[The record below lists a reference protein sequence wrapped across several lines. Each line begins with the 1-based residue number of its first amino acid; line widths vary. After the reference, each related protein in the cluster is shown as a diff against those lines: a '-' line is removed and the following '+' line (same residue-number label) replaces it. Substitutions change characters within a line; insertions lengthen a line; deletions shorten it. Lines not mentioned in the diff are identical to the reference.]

1 MGLDIV
7 RGNVTK
13 IQPTNELVDKL
24 KEIFVS
30 DEESTVYLGYPLT
43 ANADSKNTV
52 DALLVSQTKGVI
64 AFRIPNNF
72 DKFSIESLEEEQ
84 DDLYYLLDYNF
95 KKYPSLKKKKG
106 RGLAFEPK
114 VITWL
119 PSGEIPKDTNEEYL
133 FADDKNLSYIL
144 EEIDD
149 FDTEIYPIVCEVLQK
164 VSNIKPRKK
173 RENVTNNNSK
183 GGIIKQIEKEIA
195 NLDRWQKKSALEVP
209 EGPQRIRGLAG
220 SGKTIVLALK
230 AAYLHSQKPD
240 WKIAVTFYTRSLAQQ
255 YEDLIR
261 KFTFEYTGEE
271 PNWDNLLIVHA
282 WGTIQEPGIYSIASS
297 SCGIEPMNFTS
308 AKLKFGRKDAFAG
321 VCKNLLDRLSSR
333 KNPIFDAILV
343 DEAQDLP
350 SAFFRICHN
359 IIKPPKRL
367 IWAYDELQ
375 NLNEAV
381 MPSLKEM
388 FGEDENGNLNIS
400 LQSGENEALRDIP
413 LPICYRNP
421 PWTLTLAHSI
431 GFGIYRE
438 NTLVQMF
445 EELDVWS
452 NIGYKVEA
460 GKLDYGNNVTLV
472 RSVDSSPKY
481 FKELLKIEDS
491 LIYKGFET
499 NEQQYAWVANEIE
512 KNITV
517 DELDP
522 DDILVIF
529 PDAYY
534 SKTEYMNFRKYLM
547 DKRISSILAGVNT
560 DRDIFRIKDNISCSG
575 IYRAKGN
582 EAPMVYI
589 MNSEYSA
596 EGPELI
602 KLRNILFTA
611 ITRSRAWVRICG
623 VGEKMNILLNEIEK
637 CVKDNS
643 FNLSFT
649 VPTLPAM
656 EKLRKIN
663 KERTEEETKKINKAH
678 MDVKNIISTIESGV
692 DPETIPGLESLMNL
706 LKQSLGTDN
715 NEEN

>member
-1 MGLDIV
+1 MALDIV

-24 KEIFVS
+24 KTIFVTD
-30 DEESTVYLGYPLT
+30 DECTVYLGYPLA

-52 DALLVSQTKGVI
+52 DALLVSKTKGVI

-72 DKFSIESLEEEQ
+72 DKCNVESLEEEQ
-84 DDLYYLLDYNF
+84 DDLYYLLDFNF

-114 VITWL
+114 VITWV
-119 PSGEIPKDTNEEYL
+119 PSGEIPKDVNEEYL
-133 FADDKNLSYIL
+133 FADDNNLGNIIDG
-144 EEIDD
+144 IDD
-149 FDTEIYPIVCEVLQK
+149 FDNEIYPRLCEVLQK

-173 RENVTNNNSK
+173 RENVLNENSK

-209 EGPQRIRGLAG
+209 DGPQRIRGLAG

-230 AAYLHSQKPD
+230 AAYLHSQNPD

-261 KFTFEYTGEE
+261 KFTFE
-271 PNWDNLLIVHA
+271 PNWDKLIIVHA
-282 WGTIQEPGIYSIASS
+282 WGTVQEPGIYSIASS

-308 AKLKFGRKDAFAG
+308 AKLKFGRKDAFEG
-321 VCKNLLDRLSSR
+321 VCKNLLGRLSER
-333 KNPIFDAILV
+333 ENPIFDAILI

-350 SAFFRICHN
+350 SAFFRICHK
-359 IIKPPKRL
+359 IIKIPKRL

-381 MPSLKEM
+381 MPSLTDM
-388 FGEDENGNLNIS
+388 FGEDENGNVNIS
-400 LQSGENEALRDIP
+400 LESNENEALRDIP

-421 PWTLTLAHSI
+421 PWTLALAHSI

-438 NTLVQMF
+438 KSLVQMF
-445 EELDVWS
+445 EELDVWN
-452 NIGYKVEA
+452 NIGYKVES
-460 GKLDYGNNVTLV
+460 GKLDYGNKVTLA
-472 RSVDSSPKY
+472 RSVDASPKY
-481 FKELLKIEDS
+481 FRDLLKVEDS
-491 LIYKGFET
+491 LIYKGFKTTDE
-499 NEQQYAWVANEIE
+499 QYAWVANEIE
-512 KNITV
+512 KNLTV

-522 DDILVIF
+522 DDILIIF

-534 SKTEYMNFRKYLM
+534 SKSEYMNFRKYLA
-547 DKRISSILAGVNT
+547 DKGISSILAGVNT
-560 DRDIFRIKDNISCSG
+560 DRDIFRITNNISCSG
-575 IYRAKGN
+575 IFRAKGN
-582 EAPMVYI
+582 ESPMVYI
-589 MNSEYSA
+589 VNSEYSA

-623 VGEKMNILLNEIEK
+623 VGEKMNILLKEIDK

-649 VPTLPAM
+649 VPTIQEM

-678 MDVKNIISTIESGV
+678 IDVKNIISTIESGV
-692 DPETIPGLESLMNL
+692 DPETIPELESLMNL
-706 LKQSLGTDN
+706 LKQSLQSGND
-715 NEEN
+715 EEN